1 LKLAYVDTSVLVAIA
16 FDEPGARKVARRL
29 RGFDRLIASGLLEAE
44 LRSAFA
50 REQVADVDR
59 FLSWITWVHP
69 AEPLSAE
76 IARVLEHGYLRGA
89 DLWYLACALHIA
101 GRPEELCFFSFDRRQ
116 SEVARALGFRG

>member
-1 LKLAYVDTSVLVAIA
+1 MKLAYVDTSVLVAIA

-29 RGFDRLIASGLLEAE
+29 RGFD
-44 LRSAFA
+44 RSAFA